1 MRMNP
6 NTVSWELAVS
16 LADDPGLFDA
26 IRATVVTDVNML
38 VDLLNRSRCDAN
50 WMSAATR
57 LRSLTASFG
66 MEELREAAELA
77 LAYAP
82 CDPVALRAVNRA
94 AEAFSRAN

>member
-6 NTVSWELAVS
+6 NTVSWELAAS
-16 LADDPGLFDA
+16 LADDPGLFA
-26 IRATVVTDVNML
+26 EIRATVVSDVNML

-57 LRSLTASFG
+57 LRNLTASFG
-66 MEELREAAELA
+66 MEELREGAEMA
-77 LAYAP
+77 LSYAP
-82 CDPVALRAVNRA
+82 RDPVALRAVNRA